1 MFCVSGD
8 MGADLFLPL
17 SPVRPP
23 LLPCLFS
30 VKSLRRRAAVTVW
43 AQETGQ
49 EGQGRVSSCDEE
61 EEEEGGEAGR
71 EEAVRTPGQ

>member
-1 MFCVSGD
+1 M
-8 MGADLFLPL
+8 FLPL
-17 SPVRPP
+17 SPGRPP

-49 EGQGRVSSCDEE
+49 EGQGRVSAVSSCE

-71 EEAVRTPGQ
+71 EETVRTPGQ

>member
-1 MFCVSGD
+1 M
-8 MGADLFLPL
+8 FLPL
-17 SPVRPP
+17 SPVRRPP

-61 EEEEGGEAGR
+61 EEEGGEAGR

>member
-1 MFCVSGD
+1 MFCVSED
-8 MGADLFLPL
+8 MGEDLFLPL
-17 SPVRPP
+17 SPGRPP

-49 EGQGRVSSCDEE
+49 EGQGRVSAVSSC

-71 EEAVRTPGQ
+71 EETVRTPGQ